1 MADTRYTPQGKKKK
15 PKIVWQRFIT
25 FLLCVGMVIAFCTFG
40 LKYMMTGRVVQAERR
55 TDRRRTEADGFR
67 HAAGNARA
75 CKRCDNFRHGD
86 DRGDPGGHALCH
98 GFDRGQRKRQVAL

>member
-40 LKYMMTGRVVQAERR
+40 LKYMMTGRVVPVSY
-55 TDRRRTEADGFR
+55 THLTL
-67 HAAGNARA
+67 
-75 CKRCDNFRHGD
+75 
-86 DRGDPGGHALCH
+86 PTILL
-98 GFDRGQRKRQVAL
+98 V